1 MTADPVL
8 VLSLR
13 PRIIDAICSVYD
25 PEIPVNIWE
34 LGLIYGI
41 DVDSERRVQ
50 ILMTLP
56 APGCPSA
63 QALPL
68 EVERRVREVEG
79 VADVFVE
86 VVWEPAW
93 SPERMSDAAKLQL
106 GML

>member
-1 MTADPVL
+1 MTADPIVAL
-8 VLSLR
+8 TLR
-13 PRIIDAICSVYD
+13 PRIVDAVCSVYD

-41 DVDSERRVQ
+41 EIDSERRVQ
-50 ILMTLP
+50 VQMTLTS
-56 APGCPSA
+56 PGCPSA

-68 EVERRVREVEG
+68 EVERRVRNVEG

>member
-8 VLSLR
+8 DLSLR

-41 DVDSERRVQ
+41 DIDSERRVQ
-50 ILMTLP
+50 VAMTLT

-68 EVERRVREVEG
+68 EVERRVRSVEG
-79 VADVFVE
+79 VTDAFVE

>member
-1 MTADPVL
+1 MTTDPVVAL
-8 VLSLR
+8 ALR
-13 PRIIDAICSVYD
+13 PRIIDAVCSVYD

-41 DVDSERRVQ
+41 DIDSERRVQ
-50 ILMTLP
+50 VQMTLT

-63 QALPL
+63 RALPI
-68 EVERRVREVEG
+68 EVERKVPDVEG

>member
-8 VLSLR
+8 ALALR
-13 PRIIDAICSVYD
+13 PRIIDAVCSVYD

-41 DVDSERRVQ
+41 DIDSERRVQ
-50 ILMTLP
+50 VQMTLTS
-56 APGCPSA
+56 PGCTSA

-68 EVERRVREVEG
+68 EVERRVRGVVG

-93 SPERMSDAAKLQL
+93 SPDRMSDAAKLQL

>member
-1 MTADPVL
+1 MTTDPIL
-8 VLSLR
+8 ALDLR
-13 PRIIDAICSVYD
+13 PRIIEAICSVYD

-41 DVDSERRVQ
+41 DIDSERRVQ
-50 ILMTLP
+50 VQMTLT

-68 EVERRVREVEG
+68 EVEHKVREVEG
-79 VADVFVE
+79 VADVFVDI
-86 VVWEPAW
+86 VWEPAW
-93 SPERMSDAAKLQL
+93 SPERMSDAAKLHL

>member
-1 MTADPVL
+1 MTTDPVIAL
-8 VLSLR
+8 AVR
-13 PRIIDAICSVYD
+13 PRIIDAVCSVYD

-34 LGLIYGI
+34 LGLIYAI
-41 DVDSERRVQ
+41 DIDSERRVQ
-50 ILMTLP
+50 VQMTLT

-68 EVERRVREVEG
+68 EVERTVRGVEG
-79 VADVFVE
+79 VTDVFVE
-86 VVWEPAW
+86 VVWDPPW